1 MRVVVIKNNLKEG
14 LDAIQRASGESLNLP
29 ILKYALL
36 EVMDQNIKL
45 TATNL
50 EIAISCLVLSKA
62 IDRGRVCIPISTFLG
77 LINNL
82 GSERINLERKGN
94 QLALKTDNYEAI
106 IQTLS
111 VDDFPIIPKIK
122 NEREFFE
129 IKSEV
134 FKEALLQTLSASQFS
149 ELRPELNSV
158 LFDFSLDTLKLVT
171 TDSFRLAEKTITPNQ
186 FKTNHGQNFKLLIP
200 LKTAQELLRI
210 LKDDEVLR
218 IYHDQN
224 QVLFKTERLEFISR
238 LVDGNFPDYT
248 AIIPKGFDS
257 EVILEREKIMS
268 ALKLVGVFSGRSG
281 EVKLKAPNGE
291 KVLEIYSSSQE
302 TGENKYLLP
311 AKATKKLEEVTFNW
325 RYLADGLKA
334 LQTDQVF
341 LGLNE
346 EDKKPTII
354 KSPNEASF
362 FYIVMPILKT

>member
-1 MRVVVIKNNLKEG
+1 MKTVVIKNNLKEG
-14 LDAIQRASGESLNLP
+14 LDIAQRASGENLNLP
-29 ILKYALL
+29 ILKYALI
-36 EVMDQNIKL
+36 EVTDKDMQL

-50 EIAISCLVLSKA
+50 EIAVSVVVSSRA
-62 IDRGRVCIPISTFLG
+62 VDRGRASAPISTLLS

-82 GSERINLERKGN
+82 ESERINLEKKGN
-94 QLALKTDNYEAI
+94 QLTLKTDNYEAT
-106 IQTLS
+106 IQTLPI
-111 VDDFPIIPKIK
+111 DDFPIIPKIK
-122 NEREFFE
+122 NEREFLE
-129 IKSEV
+129 VKSEI
-134 FKEALLQTLSASQFS
+134 FKEALEQVLSASQFS

-158 LFDFSLDTLKLVT
+158 LFDFSLDTLKLVA
-171 TDSFRLAEKTITPNQ
+171 TDSFRLAEKTITSSQ

-210 LKDDEVLR
+210 LKDDEVLK

-248 AIIPKGFDS
+248 AIIPKSFDS
-257 EVILEREKIMS
+257 EIILEKEKVMN
-268 ALKLVGVFSGRSG
+268 ALKLVGIFSGRSG
-281 EVKLKAPNGE
+281 EVKFRSQDGGR
-291 KVLEIYSSSQE
+291 VLEVYSASQE
-302 TGENKYLLP
+302 VGENKYLLP
-311 AKATKKLEEVTFNW
+311 VKATKNLNEVTFNW

-334 LQTDQVF
+334 LRTDQVF
-341 LGLNE
+341 LGVNE